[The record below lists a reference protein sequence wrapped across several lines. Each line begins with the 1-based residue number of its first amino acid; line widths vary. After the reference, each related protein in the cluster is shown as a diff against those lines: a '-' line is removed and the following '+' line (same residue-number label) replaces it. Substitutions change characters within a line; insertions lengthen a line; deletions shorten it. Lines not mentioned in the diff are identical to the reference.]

1 MVAKSRKTHWGQI
14 MGGTKTTIDDLRAAV
29 KANITANFDITA
41 NDKDRV
47 GVDVARNQESINDS
61 RHYAGS

>member
-1 MVAKSRKTHWGQI
+1 
-14 MGGTKTTIDDLRAAV
+14 MGGTETTINDLRAAV
-29 KANITANFDITA
+29 KANITASFDITA

-61 RHYAGS
+61 RPYAGI